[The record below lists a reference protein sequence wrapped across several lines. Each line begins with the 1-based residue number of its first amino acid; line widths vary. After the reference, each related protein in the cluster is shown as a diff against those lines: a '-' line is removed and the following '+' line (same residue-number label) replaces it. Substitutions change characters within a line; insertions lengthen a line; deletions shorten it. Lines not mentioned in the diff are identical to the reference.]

1 MPDNA
6 PPTEPVVLIEDLHLT
21 LDSVAGPVNIL
32 RGLDLAVGRG
42 ETVSI
47 VGPSGSGKTSLMMV
61 IAGIERQTAG
71 RVVVAGAELSE
82 LDEDGLALLRRTS
95 VGIVFQ
101 SFHLVPTMTA
111 LENVAIPLELAGRD
125 DAFDRAQEALASVS
139 LDHRLTHYPG
149 QLSGG
154 EQQRVAVA
162 RAFVAGPELLLADEP
177 TGNLDGAT
185 GEAVM
190 ELLFDLSARHD
201 TTLILITH
209 DMGVIA
215 ETADRVAVMY
225 AGRLVEIGEAR
236 KVIQN
241 AKHPYTLGL
250 MGSIPTIGDTE
261 EELRQIHGSMP
272 RLAEIPEGCAFNPRC
287 PNVSDRCRKNR
298 PELQPVD
305 ESSVACWLFEDSAVP
320 SELS

>member
-1 MPDNA
+1 MPDNTIS
-6 PPTEPVVLIEDLHLT
+6 PEPVVLIEELHLT

-32 RGLDLAVGRG
+32 RGVDLAVGRG
-42 ETVSI
+42 ETLSI

-61 IAGIERQTAG
+61 IAGIERQTSG
-71 RVVVAGAELSE
+71 RVVVAGADLGAM
-82 LDEDGLALLRRTS
+82 DEDALALYRRGS

-125 DAFDRAQEALASVS
+125 DAFDRSREALASVS

-154 EQQRVAVA
+154 EQQRVAIA
-162 RAFVAGPELLLADEP
+162 RAFVADPELLLADEP

-190 ELLFDLSARHD
+190 ELLFDLSAQHR

-209 DMGVIA
+209 D
-215 ETADRVAVMY
+215 TALSSRCSRRINLADGRIVNAVAS
-225 AGRLVEIGEAR
+225 EA
-236 KVIQN
+236 
-241 AKHPYTLGL
+241 
-250 MGSIPTIGDTE
+250 
-261 EELRQIHGSMP
+261 
-272 RLAEIPEGCAFNPRC
+272 
-287 PNVSDRCRKNR
+287 
-298 PELQPVD
+298 
-305 ESSVACWLFEDSAVP
+305 P
-320 SELS
+320 SC

>member
-1 MPDNA
+1 MPDNV

-32 RGLDLAVGRG
+32 RGLDLAVARG
-42 ETVSI
+42 ETVSV

-61 IAGIERQTAG
+61 IAGIERQTSG
-71 RVVVAGAELSE
+71 RVIVAGSDLSG

-125 DAFDRAQEALASVS
+125 DAFDQAQEALASVS

-177 TGNLDGAT
+177 TGNLDGTT

-190 ELLFDLSARHD
+190 ELMFDLSARHN

-209 DMGVIA
+209 D
-215 ETADRVAVMY
+215 T
-225 AGRLVEIGEAR
+225 
-236 KVIQN
+236 
-241 AKHPYTLGL
+241 
-250 MGSIPTIGDTE
+250 
-261 EELRQIHGSMP
+261 
-272 RLAEIPEGCAFNPRC
+272 
-287 PNVSDRCRKNR
+287 
-298 PELQPVD
+298 
-305 ESSVACWLFEDSAVP
+305 
-320 SELS
+320 ELSLRCSRRINLADGRIVNGAASALMS

>member
-6 PPTEPVVLIEDLHLT
+6 TPPEPVVQIEDLHLT

-32 RGLDLAVGRG
+32 RGIDLVVGRG
-42 ETVSI
+42 ETVSV

-71 RVVVAGAELSE
+71 RVVVAGAELGTM
-82 LDEDGLALLRRTS
+82 DEDALALFRRGS

-111 LENVAIPLELAGRD
+111 LENVAIPLELAGRT
-125 DAFDRAQEALASVS
+125 DAFERAEDALASVS
-139 LDHRLTHYPG
+139 LDHRLRHYPG

-154 EQQRVAVA
+154 EQQRVAIA

-185 GEAVM
+185 GAAVM
-190 ELLFDLSARHD
+190 ELLFDLSARHR

-209 DMGVIA
+209 DTGLSARCSRRIDL
-215 ETADRVAVMY
+215 AD
-225 AGRLVEIGEAR
+225 GRI
-236 KVIQN
+236 
-241 AKHPYTLGL
+241 
-250 MGSIPTIGDTE
+250 
-261 EELRQIHGSMP
+261 
-272 RLAEIPEGCAFNPRC
+272 
-287 PNVSDRCRKNR
+287 
-298 PELQPVD
+298 VD
-305 ESSVACWLFEDSAVP
+305 AAAASA
-320 SELS
+320 S